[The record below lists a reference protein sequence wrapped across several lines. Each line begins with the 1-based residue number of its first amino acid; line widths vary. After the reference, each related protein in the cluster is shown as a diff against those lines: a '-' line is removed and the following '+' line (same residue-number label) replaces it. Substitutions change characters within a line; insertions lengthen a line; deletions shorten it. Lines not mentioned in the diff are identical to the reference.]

1 MDSLSHS
8 AHQTAVK
15 TDAIDPAK
23 AWMLG
28 IVVEADGSL
37 RAAPAADLPRF
48 GRRAETARG
57 ERTDC
62 TCPDY
67 CELEHDAI

>member
-8 AHQTAVK
+8 AHISAA
-15 TDAIDPAK
+15 TDVIDPAK
-23 AWMLG
+23 AWMVGVL
-28 IVVEADGSL
+28 VESDGSF
-37 RAAPAADLPRF
+37 RPAPAAELPQF
-48 GRRAETARG
+48 GRRADSALGETLA
-57 ERTDC
+57 C

>member
-15 TDAIDPAK
+15 TTVIDPAK

-28 IVVEADGSL
+28 IVVEPDGSL
-37 RAAPAADLPRF
+37 RAVPAAELPRF
-48 GRRAETARG
+48 GRRAENARG
-57 ERTDC
+57 ERAEC